1 VVNNPSNEIMFCLPV
16 CVVHYGHGIAIPN
29 WLPCGLAVKYALG
42 APEEKEDKDKEGVS
56 DSSARGG
63 VLQALNGLKQP
74 CGQPACQP
82 TQGLYHQHGQPKGV
96 KPPDA
101 RQWEDASVAEARS
114 YEGEQEERKLALS
127 MCPFR
132 FRWQENNGQF
142 FRYPDEYS
150 RQLNIAYEQG
160 ESATV
165 LKSVV
170 RFLDDQPQ
178 DYRIDFKTMTQ
189 MNTSSRYVRRIDRE
203 MIDQGPV
210 ECMFEYLNEHNA
222 WVAYDT
228 TDQAHINQAFNAYRL
243 GGPGT
248 VSMHLAGRPEIYRL
262 NFAAAKQTNMNSNT
276 DRSMRRR

>member
-1 VVNNPSNEIMFCLPV
+1 MGS
-16 CVVHYGHGIAIPN
+16 
-29 WLPCGLAVKYALG
+29 
-42 APEEKEDKDKEGVS
+42 
-56 DSSARGG
+56 SSATQTSTRGSST
-63 VLQALNGLKQP
+63 L
-74 CGQPACQP
+74 
-82 TQGLYHQHGQPKGV
+82 
-96 KPPDA
+96 
-101 RQWEDASVAEARS
+101 RMSRASRRTFYRAWYVS
-114 YEGEQEERKLALS
+114 
-127 MCPFR
+127 
-132 FRWQENNGQF
+132 
-142 FRYPDEYS
+142 
-150 RQLNIAYEQG
+150 
-160 ESATV
+160 
-165 LKSVV
+165 SV
-170 RFLDDQPQ
+170 DDRPQ

-228 TDQAHINQAFNAYRL
+228 ADQVHINQAFNAYRL